1 MMKRAFVSIAAAFL
15 LAVLVWL
22 MIVTLTPTM
31 NNEKA
36 GNITVLSSIATGIIT
51 LLVLRLRASKRQR

>member
-1 MMKRAFVSIAAAFL
+1 MKRALVSFAVAFL
-15 LAVLVWL
+15 VAVLVWL

-36 GNITVLSSIATGIIT
+36 GNIIVLSSIATGIIT